1 MPQKYE
7 RIWFFVGLLTL
18 GAIVVGL
25 TGARPVRSQ
34 LVQQQTPQ
42 GIANVVEETVSYQ
55 GVLTDPAGEPLNG
68 TFAMRF
74 DLYRAATGGA
84 PVFESAPL
92 SVNVSGGLF
101 HVGLPAPQTVFDG
114 GPLWLSVI
122 INGEVLSP
130 RQQIRPAPYAMS
142 LRPGATVRQVATGTA
157 VRVES
162 TQGIGLQGT
171 GQVYGIYGTNTG
183 AAQGSGYGGYFE
195 STTGIGVYG
204 SSTAISTLTNLY
216 APGVYGRSQHGVGVF
231 GGATTGSGVY
241 GTSSGRGL
249 TGVGQSHGVFGSTSG
264 APQGSGYGGYFTS
277 NTGIGVHGRSTA
289 QISGS
294 NLFAPGVY
302 GYSQNGA
309 GVMGEAGSGPGSVA
323 GFFAG
328 NVLVDG
334 NLHIDGNLTA
344 TGSKVGYVVDVARN
358 DDTEALA
365 QGDLVVIT
373 GVTDPVLGAIPVPLV
388 RKADV
393 AASTAVVGVV
403 DLAYRVDDTEPG
415 LPLALDEAGIIQPG
429 DYLTIVTLGAFQ
441 AIKVDASYGAIR
453 PGDLL
458 VSSPTPGHAMRADDP
473 RMGTVIG
480 KALDS
485 LETGTGAIAVMVT
498 LQ

>member
-1 MPQKYE
+1 MAQKYD
-7 RIWFFVGLLTL
+7 RTWLVVGLLTL
-18 GAIVVGL
+18 VAIVVGL

-34 LVQQQTPQ
+34 LVQQQAPQ
-42 GIANVVEETVSYQ
+42 GIANIVEETVSYQ

-74 DLYRAATGGA
+74 DLYTAATGGT
-84 PVFESAPL
+84 PVFSSPTL
-92 SVNVSGGLF
+92 NVNVSGGLF
-101 HVGLPAPQTVFDG
+101 DVGLPAPQTVFDG

-122 INGEVLSP
+122 INGEALSP

-171 GQVYGIYGTNTG
+171 GQVYGIYGANTG
-183 AAQGSGYGGYFE
+183 ATQGSGYGGYFE
-195 STTGIGVYG
+195 SSTGIGVYG
-204 SSTAISTLTNLY
+204 SSSAIPSLQNVY
-216 APGVYGRSQHGVGVF
+216 APGVYGRSELGVGVF
-231 GGATTGSGVY
+231 GEATTGVGIY
-241 GTSSGRGL
+241 GTSSGQGL
-249 TGVGQSHGVFGSTSG
+249 LGVGQSHGVFGSTSG

-289 QISGS
+289 PPSFT
-294 NLFAPGVY
+294 NAYAPGVY
-302 GYSQNGA
+302 GYSASGA
-309 GVMGEAGSGPGSVA
+309 GVMGEAGPSGGSVA

-328 NVLVDG
+328 TVLVDG
-334 NLHIDGNLTA
+334 NFFA
-344 TGSKVGYVVDVARN
+344 TGSKAGYVVDVARN
-358 DDTEALA
+358 AGTETLA
-365 QGDLVVIT
+365 QGDLVLIT
-373 GVTDPVLGAIPVPLV
+373 GVTDPVLGEIPVPLV

-403 DLAYRVDDTEPG
+403 DAAYRIDDNELG
-415 LPLALDEAGIIQPG
+415 RLSALAEAGTIYPG
-429 DYLTIVTLGAFQ
+429 DYLTIVTLGAFR

-458 VSSPTPGHAMRADDP
+458 TSSPTPGHAMRADDP

-485 LETGTGAIAVMVT
+485 LETGVGVIAVMVT